1 MSSKTRIW
9 VLLTGVVCIVVLL
22 LGVVGGLMP
31 QLSTA
36 GITLGMATDAE
47 MRNEAL
53 QTQIDE
59 LKRQEARIDDLA
71 DEVDE
76 LRRAIPDTAASA
88 DWIRELAAI
97 EAQSGATLSTLAVTT
112 PETNDAA
119 AADDS
124 AADASDSGEGAAT
137 PPVSGADSS
146 TPDPSASGG
155 VLAVPVVLTFTGS
168 QDAVVEFVR
177 LLQTG
182 ERLIVVRSLNLES
195 SGEAWQ
201 GTVRGVIYVSQT

>member
-9 VLLTGVVCIVVLL
+9 VLLTGVVCVVVLL

-47 MRNEAL
+47 TRNEAL

-88 DWIRELAAI
+88 DWIRELAEI
-97 EAQSGATLSTLAVTT
+97 ETQSGATVSAFAVTT
-112 PETNDAA
+112 PEADDAA
-119 AADDS
+119 AAASTAEASEASEEAS
-124 AADASDSGEGAAT
+124 A
-137 PPVSGADSS
+137 PPTSGADPSM
-146 TPDPSASGG
+146 PDSSASGG
-155 VLAVPVVLTFTGS
+155 VLTVPVVLTFTGS
-168 QDAVVEFVR
+168 QEAVVEFVG
-177 LLQTG
+177 LLQAG
-182 ERLIVVRSLNLES
+182 ERLIVIRSLNLES

-201 GTVRGVIYVSQT
+201 GTARGVIYVSQS